1 MNTRNTKP
9 PGEIIN
15 PTGSAVYPIITC
27 TNSGSRIVV
36 P

>member
-15 PTGSAVYPIITC
+15 PAGSAVYPITC